1 MERPA
6 GIREEYTDC
15 LNNYML
21 REGLAIAGASGHSRL
36 ILEFGMEP
44 EVAKAITSYWLST
57 LDREC
62 ALSGT
67 CR

>member
-6 GIREEYTDC
+6 IREEYMDC
-15 LNNYML
+15 LNAFRL
-21 REGLAIAGASGHSRL
+21 REGLAIAGANGHSRL
-36 ILEFGMEP
+36 ILEFGLEP
-44 EVAKAITSYWLST
+44 EVAKAITSFWLST

-67 CR
+67 CQ